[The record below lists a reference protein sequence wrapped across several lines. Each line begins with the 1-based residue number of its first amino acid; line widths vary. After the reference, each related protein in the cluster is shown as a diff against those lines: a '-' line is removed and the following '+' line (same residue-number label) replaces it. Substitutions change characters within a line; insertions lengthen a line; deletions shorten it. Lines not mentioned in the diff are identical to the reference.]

1 MEGIRG
7 YGQLKM
13 MLGDLMNVVK
23 YINLS
28 LNNQLYI
35 LL

>member
-1 MEGIRG
+1 MEGICRD
-7 YGQLKM
+7 GQLKM

-28 LNNQLYI
+28 LN
-35 LL
+35 